1 MKRIINLDINGQ
13 SQEVAVAPHHTLLQV
28 LRDELGLLGT
38 KKGCDTGGCGCC
50 TVLVDGKAMYSCMI
64 FAMSAQGKKI
74 TTVEAL
80 AENSV
85 LDPVQQA
92 FIEAGAVQCGY
103 CTCGM
108 IMTTKAYLSS
118 NGSHVPS
125 DLEARQA
132 IAGNLCRCTGYSKI
146 VDAIRLAAS
155 RRIATGSG
163 KG

>member
-13 SQEVAVAPHHTLLQV
+13 AHEVAVGPHHTLLRV

-38 KKGCDTGGCGCC
+38 KRGCDTGGCGCC
-50 TVLVDGKAMYSCMI
+50 TVLVNGKAMYSCMI
-64 FAMSAQGKKI
+64 FAMAAQGRKI
-74 TTVEAL
+74 TTVEGL
-80 AENSV
+80 ADNAV

-118 NGSHVPS
+118 VGSHIPN

-132 IAGNLCRCTGYSKI
+132 IAGNLCRCTGYQKI

-155 RRIATGSG
+155 RRIVADSE